1 MFKNYLKIAM
11 RNIFKN
17 KAFSFIN
24 ITGLAIG
31 MACCILIL
39 LFVRDELTYD
49 SYHKNADRIYRL
61 IALNRSGGEE
71 RFFAPIGA
79 PVAEIFDRSLPEVQK
94 AVRFN
99 KGSRVL
105 VEWKDKKFFEERF
118 FFGDPSVFDVFD
130 FSIQRGDPRSALSA
144 PFSVVITETAAK
156 KYFGDVDPVGK
167 NIVVDKK
174 NSYHITGVMQD
185 VPSNSHFHFDF
196 LASLD
201 TLASLHGERYLKHPG
216 YMAFYTYLLLA
227 ENTDPIELEKKMAE
241 GVRQSYGEKI
251 AAMRTFLLQPLEGI
265 HLQSRL
271 EYEIEANSS
280 ISFVYVYSAV
290 ALCILLIAAFNFVN
304 LSTARS
310 TKRAREV
317 GMRKVLGAFRRQL
330 VNQFLGETMLFSVLS
345 VFLAVILVGLFLPA
359 FNSLTGKQLSFDF
372 FGDPSVLMGFV
383 GIVAVVGVLGGLYP
397 AVFLSAF
404 EPMRTLKGK
413 LGTGG
418 KSRSFRRF
426 LVVAQFTISIV
437 LIIGTLAI
445 RDQLHYMRNKNL
457 GFDKEQVVVIPMH
470 DENTRQTYDYIKK
483 EIGNHPS
490 VVSVTA
496 SSSVPGKSVT
506 NIAYRLE
513 GLPDDEHFS
522 MDTCF
527 VDFDFLE
534 TIGIELAA
542 GRGFSKEFGTDEE
555 NAFMIN
561 EAAVRELSWQ
571 NALGKQVTWPSD
583 LRRMDAIVKKGQVVG
598 VVKDFHVASLHQNIG
613 PLLLQ
618 VRPSSF
624 RYISARISMENI
636 PETLSFFR
644 ETWRRL
650 APAFPFEYSFL
661 DEDFDRLYRA
671 DEKVGQIVGI
681 FSMLAVIVACFG
693 LFGLASFAA
702 EQRTKEIGVRKVLGA
717 SVSGIIFLLTRE
729 FTRWILIANIL
740 AWPIAY
746 FSMTRWLQNFAYK
759 TALGIE
765 IFVLSGLVALAISL
779 VTISYQSV
787 KAAVTDPIDSLRYE

>member
-11 RNIFKN
+11 RNIFRN
-17 KAFSFIN
+17 KVFSFIN
-24 ITGLAIG
+24 VSGLAIG
-31 MACCILIL
+31 MACCVLIL
-39 LFVRDELTYD
+39 LFVQDEMTYD
-49 SYHKNADRIYRL
+49 RYHKKSDRIYRL

-79 PVAEIFDRSLPEVQK
+79 PVAEIFDKTLPEVQK

-99 KGSRVL
+99 KGSRIL

-130 FSIQRGDPRSALSA
+130 FAILKGDPRTALSA
-144 PFSVVITETAAK
+144 PFSVVITETTAE
-156 KYFGDVDPVGK
+156 KYFGNTDPVGK
-167 NIVVDKK
+167 NIIVDKK
-174 NSYHITGVMQD
+174 SSFHITAVMQD

-216 YMAFYTYLLLA
+216 YMAFYTYLLLQ
-227 ENTDPIELEKKMAE
+227 ENADPKELENKMAE
-241 GVRQSYGEKI
+241 GVRQSYGEKV
-251 AAMRTFLLQPLEGI
+251 AAMRTFLLQPLESI

-290 ALCILLIAAFNFVN
+290 AFCILLIAVFNFVN

-310 TKRAREV
+310 MKRAREV
-317 GMRKVLGAFRRQL
+317 GMRKVLGAFHGQL
-330 VNQFLGETMLFSVLS
+330 VIQFLGETVLFSVFSL
-345 VFLAVILVGLFLPA
+345 FFAVVLVRLFLPF
-359 FNSLTGKQLSFDF
+359 FNSLTGKQLFLNLL
-372 FGDPSVLMGFV
+372 GDPSVLLGFA
-383 GIVAVVGVLGGLYP
+383 GIVAVVGILGGLYP
-397 AVFLSAF
+397 AVFLSSF
-404 EPMRTLKGK
+404 EPIRTLKGK

-426 LVVAQFTISIV
+426 LVVVQFTISIA
-437 LIIGTLAI
+437 LIIGSFVI
-445 RDQLHYMRNKNL
+445 RDQLRYMRSKNL

-470 DENTRQTYDYIKK
+470 DENARQNYEYIKR
-483 EIGNHPS
+483 EIGNHSAVLS
-490 VVSVTA
+490 VSA
-496 SSSVPGKSVT
+496 SSSVPGKPMT

-522 MDTCF
+522 MDTFF

-534 TIGIELAA
+534 TIGIEVAA
-542 GRGFSKEFGTDEE
+542 GRGFSQDYASDAEK
-555 NAFMIN
+555 AFMLN
-561 EAAVRELSWQ
+561 EAAVRELNWQ
-571 NALGKQVTWPSD
+571 SSLGKQVIWPSD
-583 LRRMDAIVKKGQVVG
+583 LRRTDAVVKKGEVVG
-598 VVKDFHVASLHQNIG
+598 VVKDFHVASLHEKIG

-624 RYISARISMENI
+624 RYIAARISPENI
-636 PETLSFFR
+636 RETLSFFR
-644 ETWRRL
+644 EKWRQL
-650 APAFPFEYSFL
+650 SPAFPFEYTFL
-661 DEDFDRLYRA
+661 DEDFDKLYRS
-671 DEKVGQIVGI
+671 DEKVGRIVGI

-702 EQRTKEIGVRKVLGA
+702 EQRTKEIGIRKVLGA
-717 SVSGIIFLLTRE
+717 SVPGIIFLLTKE
-729 FTRWILIANIL
+729 FAKWILIANII

-746 FSMTRWLQNFAYK
+746 ISATEWLQNFAYK
-759 TALGIE
+759 TSPGIE
-765 IFVLSGLVALAISL
+765 IFVLSGLVALTISI
-779 VTISYQSV
+779 VTISYQSIQ
-787 KAAVTDPIDSLRYE
+787 AAITDPIDSLRYE